1 MIPVV
6 GCTAALLLL
15 APTAPASAAG
25 ATVNLDMS
33 NFRFCRQ
40 APCVPSDQGYLRS
53 PEGGPVP
60 GSDNP
65 TAIVDVPSGAT
76 VVWTYRDSMCD
87 AFSVCPGHMVM
98 LENGSPDGEQVGMAP
113 ARQGPRTVSYRVHEA
128 PGTLIHYFCN
138 VNHHDQFG
146 QTGILRVTG

>member
-1 MIPVV
+1 VIRVV
-6 GCTAALLLL
+6 GWAAALVLL
-15 APTAPASAAG
+15 APATPASATG
-25 ATVNLDMS
+25 GTVNLDMS

-40 APCVPSDQGYLRS
+40 APCLPSDQGYLRN
-53 PEGGPVP
+53 PTGGPVP

-65 TAIVDVPSGAT
+65 TAIIDVPSGAT

-98 LENGSPDGEQVGMAP
+98 IENGTPDGQQVGMTP
-113 ARQGPRTVSYRVHEA
+113 ARQGPKTVSYRVTEP